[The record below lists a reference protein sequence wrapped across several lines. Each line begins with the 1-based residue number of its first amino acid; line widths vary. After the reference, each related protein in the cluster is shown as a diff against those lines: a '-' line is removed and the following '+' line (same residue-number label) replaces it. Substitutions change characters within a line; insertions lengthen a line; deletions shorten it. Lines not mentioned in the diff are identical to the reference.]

1 MEELSMTIRYTV
13 NKSWIGFALSAGL
26 VALPLAAWAD
36 ASTEIQTAAQHAQFA
51 SQATD
56 IKMAHAH
63 LHHTLNCLV
72 GPKSKSF
79 DKTAENPCAD
89 QGNGAI
95 PDETDATTKKSLQH
109 IATSTRTALKG
120 SDLDTVKEAAGKI
133 QSELASLGK

>member
-1 MEELSMTIRYTV
+1 MTIRYTM

-36 ASTEIQTAAQHAQFA
+36 AAMQVQTAAQHAQFA

-63 LHHTLNCLV
+63 LHHTLNCLA
-72 GPKSKSF
+72 GPKGKGF
-79 DKTAENPCAD
+79 DKKAENPCAD

-95 PDETDATTKKSLQH
+95 ADETDATTKKSLEKVAAH
-109 IATSTRTALKG
+109 TRTALRG
-120 SDLDTVKEAAGKI
+120 TDLDKVKEEAGKI
-133 QSELASLGK
+133 QSELASLSK

>member
-1 MEELSMTIRYTV
+1 MTIRYTV

-51 SQATD
+51 SQATSL
-56 IKMAHAH
+56 KMADAH

-72 GPKSKSF
+72 GPKSRSF
-79 DKTAENPCAD
+79 DKKAENPCAD

-95 PDETDATTKKSLQH
+95 PDETDATTKKSLESAARH
-109 IATSTRTALKG
+109 ARTALR
-120 SDLDTVKEAAGKI
+120 SQDLDKVKDDAGKI
-133 QSELASLGK
+133 QSELGSLNK